1 MQKTLTF
8 GCTYEKL
15 SLKFYWSFN
24 HEDAQMTNKRYLLLF
39 LTISLFSNKADAN
52 WYETAKDFHIN
63 HGNIVFPAIGFTL
76 GLTGGGYI
84 VWKATQDQ
92 SMVVTNKQALA
103 CVCFLGTV
111 GGISGY
117 GVQNIALR
125 MLFQTWG
132 K

>member
-1 MQKTLTF
+1 
-8 GCTYEKL
+8 
-15 SLKFYWSFN
+15 
-24 HEDAQMTNKRYLLLF
+24 MTNKRYLLLF
-39 LTISLFSNKADAN
+39 LTISLFSNKVNAG

-63 HGNIVFPAIGFTL
+63 HGNIVFPSVGATL

-84 VWKATQDQ
+84 VWKLYQNLQ
-92 SMVVTNKQALA
+92 NTNQELNIKKASVLLF
-103 CVCFLGTV
+103 FLGTV

-125 MLFQTWG
+125 MLFNTWDQQI